1 MNSAQQCRSRLVAL
15 ALALGLMMADA
26 TRSAAQVVNTEN
38 FPSAVTF
45 TLTNTAQAPNGVW
58 SWFED
63 ERAIVDHSDPDNPL
77 LILSSVSAGSGAE
90 RGDIDLLW
98 RNLRTGQQGHFEL
111 ANQFEQDDHD
121 SAALYIRPD
130 GRYLAMY
137 SRHGSDNFTRWRI
150 STNPGDPTSWG
161 PEQALNNG
169 AGTTYN
175 NIYHLPEDNDGAGR
189 TYNFTRTFNY
199 DPNVQVST
207 DHGTSWAAAGKL
219 LTEGGGGDRPYV
231 RYASDGKK
239 IHFIAT
245 DRHPRNFANSV
256 YHGYVQDGVLYNSDG
271 TVMDGNVFDASGVAP
286 SSLTEVF
293 ANGSQFNGV
302 TMNRAWTINLEI
314 DNTGNPVGILTARVN
329 DNNQDHRFF
338 YARFDGA
345 EWQVNEMAKAGGY
358 LYAAEDDYT
367 GLASI
372 DPSNPNVVYMS
383 SDIDPRSNA
392 GTSRYELYKGVT
404 SDFGSTWDWVAV
416 TEDSTVD
423 NLRPVVPE
431 WNGQKTA
438 VTWLQGNYFSY
449 TNWDTEVVGM
459 SFDDVDPKSL
469 LWRGDSSD
477 PARWDVDETHNWN
490 SGGDLS
496 DPYSEG
502 SEVAF
507 DDTASSFAVH
517 LASNVSPSGVA
528 FNNDSSNYIV
538 TGAGISGSGR
548 LRVIGGGVVTLAN
561 GDNTYSGDTL
571 IAHGTLRIE
580 GEARLS
586 GTPHVRVLAGG
597 VLDAEDAAEGH
608 YTLDSQRLSVDG
620 RVRGNIVATNHS
632 AVTLGP
638 HQVIEGSLTA
648 QDSEIAGEGTVQG
661 DLLLSG
667 SSVVR
672 IGGERMVSKQLYTYV
687 DATHGANGNTA
698 YSNGSTFTPTVN
710 PDWQIRGIG
719 NGTDGSLGNGG
730 RIYQGGSD
738 DPNSAGELKTTLT
751 GLTPGAPYTVY
762 ANYWDA
768 TGSAWRIRVGTES
781 GELTLYD
788 SPRTNVVGAIDG
800 SGIDTLEYTDTP
812 LFAEGN
818 RRMWGA
824 PLGQLVA
831 DANGTISVFIDD
843 TGTNDGDDRT
853 WYDGLT
859 ISAGRAF
866 EGQATLAV
874 VGDMSMQ
881 SGSTVEFD
889 LGDPSHHDQLHV
901 EGALTVAGTLK
912 VSLAS
917 QGSLPREGDEFAL
930 LAAGAIVGAF
940 DSFDLPALA
949 SNIRWDTSELY
960 TSGLLAV
967 VPVVPGDFNGD
978 GAVDLADYSVWRDQL
993 GSSEDGVV
1001 VLSGNGNG
1009 GVVDASDYLVWKSNF
1024 GFSLPLEFVQ
1034 EASHVVP
1041 ELGGS
1046 TLITGLLLL
1055 TAFAQRNL
1063 IQL

>member
-1 MNSAQQCRSRLVAL
+1 MNSAQQCRSRLL
-15 ALALGLMMADA
+15 ALAIASGLLMAGA
-26 TRSAAQVVNTEN
+26 SRSAAQAVNTN
-38 FPSAVTF
+38 SFPSAVTF
-45 TLTNTAQAPNGVW
+45 TLTNTALAPNGVW

-63 ERAIVDHSDPDNPL
+63 ERAIVDSSDPDNPL
-77 LILSSVSAGSGAE
+77 LILSSVSAGSGSE

-121 SAALYIRPD
+121 SAALYVRPD

-161 PEQALNNG
+161 AEQTLNNG

-175 NIYHLPEDNDGAGR
+175 NIYHLPEDNGGAGR
-189 TYNFTRTFNY
+189 TYNFTRTVNY
-199 DPNVQVST
+199 DPNVQVSN
-207 DHGTSWAAAGKL
+207 DHGATWAAAGKL

-286 SSLTEVF
+286 SSLSQVF
-293 ANGSQFNGV
+293 ANGSQWNGV

-345 EWQVNEMAKAGGY
+345 EWQVNEMAKAGGF

-383 SDIDPRSNA
+383 SDIDPRSNTD
-392 GTSRYELYKGVT
+392 TSRYELYKGVT
-404 SDFGSTWDWVAV
+404 PDFGATWNWTAV
-416 TEDSTVD
+416 TQNSTVD
-423 NLRPVVPE
+423 NLRPVVPQ
-431 WNGQKTA
+431 WNGQQTA

-449 TNWDTEVVGM
+449 TNWDTEVVGI

-469 LWRGDSSD
+469 LWRGDATS
-477 PARWDVDETHNWN
+477 PTLWDVDGTHNWD
-490 SGGDLS
+490 SGGGVI

-502 SEVAF
+502 AEVAF
-507 DDTASSFAVH
+507 DDTANSFAVQ

-528 FNNDSSNYIV
+528 FNNTNSAYTI

-548 LRVIGGGVVTLAN
+548 VRVIGGGVVSLAN
-561 GDNTYSGDTL
+561 GDNNYTGDTL
-571 IAHGTLRIE
+571 IARGTLRLE
-580 GEARLS
+580 GNTRLTS
-586 GTPHVRVLAGG
+586 SPHIRVLTDG
-597 VLDAEDAAEGH
+597 VLDIEDADEGH
-608 YTLDSQRLSVDG
+608 YTVDSQRLTTDG
-620 RVRGNIVATNHS
+620 KVRGSIIATNHS
-632 AVTLGP
+632 VVTLGP
-638 HQVIEGSLTA
+638 SQVIEGSLTA
-648 QDSEIAGEGTVQG
+648 HDSEVVGEGMVQG

-667 SSVVR
+667 TSVVQ
-672 IGGERMVSKQLYTYV
+672 IGGGGMVSKQLYTYV
-687 DATHGANGNTA
+687 DATHGANGNTT
-698 YSNGSTFTPTVN
+698 YSNDSTFTPTVN
-710 PDWQIRGIG
+710 PDWQIRGVG

-730 RIYQGGSD
+730 RIYQGGSE
-738 DPNSAGELKTTLT
+738 DPNAAGELKTTLS
-751 GLTPGAPYTVY
+751 GLTPGESYTVY

-768 TGSAWRIRVGTES
+768 TGSGWRIRVGSES

-788 SPRTNVVGAIDG
+788 SPRTAVVGAVDG
-800 SGIDTLEYTDTP
+800 TDVGSLEYTATP
-812 LFAEGN
+812 LLAEGN

-831 DANGTISVFIDD
+831 NANGTISVFIDD

-866 EGQATLAV
+866 EGQAMFAIA
-874 VGDMSMQ
+874 GDMSMQ
-881 SGSTVEFD
+881 SGTIVEFD
-889 LGDPSHHDQLHV
+889 LGDPSHHDQLQV
-901 EGALTVAGTLK
+901 GGTFTAGGTLK
-912 VSLAS
+912 VSLAAH
-917 QGSLPREGDEFAL
+917 GSLPQEGDEFAL
-930 LAAGAIVGAF
+930 LAAGAILGTF
-940 DSFDLPALA
+940 ETFDLPVLS
-949 SNIRWDTSELY
+949 SNARWDISELY
-960 TSGLLAV
+960 TSGTLTVA
-967 VPVVPGDFNGD
+967 PVVPGDFNGD
-978 GAVDLADYSVWRDQL
+978 GAVNLADYSVWRDQL
-993 GSSEDGVV
+993 GSAEDGVV

-1009 GVVDASDYLVWKSNF
+1009 GAVDATDYLVWKANF
-1024 GFSLPLEFVQ
+1024 GLSTPFEFVHN
-1034 EASHVVP
+1034 ASHVVP

-1046 TLITGLLLL
+1046 TMLTGLLLL
-1055 TAFAQRNL
+1055 TAFAQRNP